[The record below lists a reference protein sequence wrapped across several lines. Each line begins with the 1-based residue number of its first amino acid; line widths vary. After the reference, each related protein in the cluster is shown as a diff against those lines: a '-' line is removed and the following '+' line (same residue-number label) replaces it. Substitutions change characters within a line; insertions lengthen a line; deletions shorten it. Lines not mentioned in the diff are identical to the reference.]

1 MTYDYPHIRY
11 PHNSAVK
18 GKFVWAPWYLE
29 YPVYT
34 RPRRLDLML
43 SRGAY
48 GFLMTAEPLAAI
60 DCH

>member
-34 RPRRLDLML
+34 RPRRLDPMF

-48 GFLMTAEPLAAI
+48 GFVRTA
-60 DCH
+60 DCR